1 MQHQELREEIVI
13 VAQAF
18 NTMGLSVGTSG
29 NLSALIDGGFLIT
42 PTGVVYKDLKPEDV
56 VELDTEG
63 IAVSGL
69 LRPSSEWRFHRDI
82 YLARIEVNAIVH
94 IHSPYA
100 TAIACTR
107 QAIPPVH
114 YMIAIAGGDS
124 IRCAEY
130 ATFATEQLSK
140 NALKALKDRKACLLA
155 NHGLIALGETIQ
167 DAFRIAQ
174 EVEEL
179 AKQYYLSKQVGEPV
193 LLDEEEMEMNIE
205 KFKTYGKQDDN

>member
-1 MQHQELREEIVI
+1 MQHQHLREQIVL

-29 NLSALIDGGFLIT
+29 NLSTLIEGGFLIT
-42 PTGVVYKDLKPEDV
+42 PTDVVYEQLQAKDI
-56 VELDTEG
+56 VELDMEG
-63 IAVSGL
+63 IVVSGSL
-69 LRPSSEWRFHRDI
+69 LPSSEWHFHRDI
-82 YLARIEVNAIVH
+82 YLARVEVNAIVH
-94 IHSPYA
+94 VHSPYA

-107 QAIPPVH
+107 QAIPAFH

-130 ATFATEQLSK
+130 ATFGTEQLSN
-140 NALKALKDRKACLLA
+140 NAGKALKDRKACLLA
-155 NHGLIALGETIQ
+155 NHGMIALGETIE
-167 DAFRIAQ
+167 DAFRMAL

-193 LLDEEEMEMNIE
+193 LLDEEQMQVNIE
-205 KFKTYGKQDDN
+205 KFKSYGK